1 MLLNDVRLLSDRVGK
16 LQSHLGQAD
25 DDIESILISTGKV
38 ASRAERI
45 ERVEL
50 REPAAETAPE
60 IDQNARRA
68 LKAAESV
75 PSSR

>member
-1 MLLNDVRLLSDRVGK
+1 V
-16 LQSHLGQAD
+16 
-25 DDIESILISTGKV
+25 TT
-38 ASRAERI
+38 RAERI

-50 REPAAETAPE
+50 PQPEAETQLAAPE

>member
-1 MLLNDVRLLSDRVGK
+1 VRLLSDRVGK

-25 DDIESILISTGKV
+25 DDLKNILISTGKV
-38 ASRAERI
+38 AARAERI

-50 REPAAETAPE
+50 PQPGAETQLPPPE
-60 IDQNARRA
+60 TDQNARRA